1 MNTYLI
7 LRALGIML
15 CCEAVAMLP
24 SFGLSLVEE
33 GSDDTLAFFTSIT
46 ITAIIGLALT
56 LSKPR
61 TMQVGY
67 KEGFIVATSG
77 WLLLSIFGAI
87 PYFLSGIIPLPVDA
101 FFESASGFTT
111 TGASMI
117 TDVETL
123 PRGILFW
130 RSLTN
135 WLGGMGIIVLTLAI
149 MPSLNVA
156 GFRMFKAE
164 VPGPTKSKV
173 LPKVAQTAKE
183 LYKVYLCF
191 SLVELLLLKTAGMS
205 WFDSLIHALGTVAT
219 GGFSSKNTNISYYDS
234 LSIELIIVF
243 FMILCG
249 INFSLHY
256 SVSKGN
262 WLAYFKD
269 TETKTYLAIV
279 AVAVMF
285 VSINLVN
292 DLDYSVDKAARLALF
307 QVASV
312 ITSTGF
318 ITEDFYQ
325 WPDLSRYLLF
335 TLMLIGAC
343 SGSTGGGIKVIRL
356 IILMKAISNQLARL
370 VHPQAVI
377 PVRLGNNVIPQEV
390 VQTVQNFFALFVVI
404 IGFATGLL
412 VAMGLDL
419 ATAATTVVTSISC
432 LGTVSPSTVFVD
444 LPAAAKLILTFCM
457 FIGRLELFTV
467 LVVLNMCFSNKR

>member
-1 MNTYLI
+1 
-7 LRALGIML
+7 ML

-24 SFGLSLVEE
+24 SFGLSLAEE
-33 GSDDTLAFFTSIT
+33 GSDDTLAFFTSIA
-46 ITAIIGLALT
+46 ITAIVGLALA

-61 TMQVGY
+61 TLQVGY

-111 TGASMI
+111 TGASVI

-130 RSLTN
+130 RSLTH

-191 SLVELLLLKTAGMS
+191 SLIELLLLKVAGMS
-205 WFDSLIHALGTVAT
+205 WFDSFIHALGTVAT
-219 GGFSSKNTNISYYDS
+219 GGFSSKNTSVSYYDS
-234 LSIELIIVF
+234 LPIELIIIF

-269 TETKTYLAIV
+269 TETKAYLTIV
-279 AVAVMF
+279 AVAFLF

-335 TLMLIGAC
+335 VLMLIGAC

-390 VQTVQNFFALFVVI
+390 VQTVQNFFVLFVVI

-419 ATAATTVVTSISC
+419 TTAATTVVASISC

-444 LPAAAKLILTFCM
+444 LPAAAKIFLTFCM

-467 LVVLNMCFSNKR
+467 LVVLNMCFTNKR

>member
-1 MNTYLI
+1 MNKNLI

-24 SFGLSLVEE
+24 SLGLSIAEK
-33 GSDDTLAFFTSIT
+33 GSDMLAFLTSIA
-46 ITAIIGLALT
+46 ITAVVGLALVMI
-56 LSKPR
+56 KPN

-77 WLLLSIFGAI
+77 WLLLSTFGAI
-87 PYFLSGIIPLPVDA
+87 PFFLSGILPLPVDA

-111 TGASMI
+111 TGASVI
-117 TDVETL
+117 EDVETL
-123 PRGILFW
+123 PSGILFW
-130 RSLTN
+130 RSLTH
-135 WLGGMGIIVLTLAI
+135 WLGGMGIIVLTLAL

-183 LYKVYLCF
+183 LYKVYLFF
-191 SLVELLLLKTAGMS
+191 SIGQLLLLKIAGMS
-205 WFDSLIHALGTVAT
+205 WFDSFIHTVGTVGT
-219 GGFSSKNTNISYYDS
+219 GGFSSKNASVSYYDS

-243 FMILCG
+243 FMIICG

-256 SVSKGN
+256 SVLRGN
-262 WLAYFKD
+262 WLAFLKD
-269 TETKTYLAIV
+269 TETKVYLGIV

-285 VSINLVN
+285 VSINLIN
-292 DLDYSVDKAARLALF
+292 DLDYNIGKAARLALF
-307 QVASV
+307 QVVSV

-325 WPDLSRYLLF
+325 WPDFSRYLL
-335 TLMLIGAC
+335 LMLMFIGAC

-356 IILMKAISNQLARL
+356 IILIKAISNQLSRL

-390 VQTVQNFFALFVVI
+390 VQTVQNFFVLFVMI

-412 VAMGLDL
+412 VAIGLDL
-419 ATAATTVVTSISC
+419 STAATAVVTAISC
-432 LGTVSPSTVFVD
+432 LGTVSPSTIFID
-444 LPAAAKLILTFCM
+444 LPATAKLILTFCM

-467 LVVLNMCFSNKR
+467 LVVLNMRFWK